1 MSAAPAPVT
10 APVTAPVS
18 TSGPAPASTPARA
31 PTSPELA
38 RACAVG
44 AALKQALSARIVG
57 QESTINAVL
66 AAVLANGHTLLI
78 GPPGVAKTLLVR
90 TLSEALDWSFKRIQF
105 TPDLLPADIT
115 GTEVLREDRA
125 TGTRDLAFV
134 AGPVFAHVLLA
145 DEINRATPKT
155 QSALLEAMQER
166 SVTAGGKTHLLP
178 QPFLVL
184 ATENPVEQEGTYR
197 LPEAQLDR
205 FLLAIDVGYPDLAQE
220 KAIALLPPTAAAPA
234 VPRVAVTPAE
244 MLALQAAVASL
255 PVAAVAVDYA
265 VALTRATRPQGAG
278 ASTWARENLR
288 WGCGPRATQHLI
300 AAARAHAVLNGA
312 TAVDPSHIRAMAP
325 LVLAH
330 RLVPT
335 FSAAGKGLSGAHL
348 IAQLLGTIKV

>member
-1 MSAAPAPVT
+1 MSPAAPD
-10 APVTAPVS
+10 S
-18 TSGPAPASTPARA
+18 TSVQDPKTVAAAR
-31 PTSPELA
+31 T
-38 RACAVG
+38 RIT
-44 AALKQALSARIVG
+44 AALAQRVIGQSA
-57 QESTINAVL
+57 TIDAVL
-66 AAVLANGHTLLI
+66 IALLAGGHVLLTGA
-78 GPPGVAKTLLVR
+78 PGLAKTMLVR
-90 TLSEALDWSFKRIQF
+90 TLAEALGWSHRRIQF
-105 TPDLLPADIT
+105 TPDLMPSDIT
-115 GTEVLREDRA
+115 GTEILHEDRA
-125 TGTRDLAFV
+125 SGARQLTFQP
-134 AGPVFAHVLLA
+134 GPVFANLVLA

-220 KAIALLPPTAAAPA
+220 KAIALLPPTA
-234 VPRVAVTPAE
+234 
-244 MLALQAAVASL
+244 LQAAVASL

-300 AAARAHAVLNGA
+300 AAARAHAVLDGA

>member
-1 MSAAPAPVT
+1 MAVAPAPAPVVD
-10 APVTAPVS
+10 ANPM
-18 TSGPAPASTPARA
+18 
-31 PTSPELA
+31 PELA
-38 RACAVG
+38 RARAIG
-44 AALKQALSARIVG
+44 TALKHALHTRIIG
-57 QESTINAVL
+57 QDETINGVL
-66 AAVLANGHTLLI
+66 AAVLAGGHTLLV

-90 TLSEALDWSFKRIQF
+90 TLADALGWSFKRIQF

-125 TGTRDLAFV
+125 SGTREWVFAP
-134 AGPVFAHVLLA
+134 GPVFAHVLLA

-205 FLLAIDVGYPDLAQE
+205 FLLSIDVGYPDLAQE
-220 KAIALLPPTAAAPA
+220 KAIAVMPSSAAAPA
-234 VPRVAVTPAE
+234 IPQVAASPAD
-244 MLALQAAVASL
+244 MIALQAAVANV
-255 PVAAVAVDYA
+255 PVAPIAVDYA

-278 ASTWARENLR
+278 ASTWAREHLR

-300 AAARAHAVLNGA
+300 AAARARAVLDGGS
-312 TAVDPSHIRAMAP
+312 AVDPSHIRAMAP

-335 FSAAGKGLSGAHL
+335 FTAAGKGLSGAHL
-348 IAQLLGTIKV
+348 VAQLLGTIKA

>member
-1 MSAAPAPVT
+1 MAVAPAPV
-10 APVTAPVS
+10 ADANPM
-18 TSGPAPASTPARA
+18 
-31 PTSPELA
+31 PELA
-38 RACAVG
+38 RARAIG
-44 AALKQALSARIVG
+44 TALKHALHTRIIG
-57 QESTINAVL
+57 QDETINGVL
-66 AAVLANGHTLLI
+66 AAVLAGGHTLLV

-90 TLSEALDWSFKRIQF
+90 TLADALGWSFKRIQF

-125 TGTRDLAFV
+125 SGTREWVFAP
-134 AGPVFAHVLLA
+134 GPVFAHVLLA

-166 SVTAGGKTHLLP
+166 SVTAGGKTHMLP

-205 FLLAIDVGYPDLAQE
+205 FLLSIDVGYPDLAQE
-220 KAIALLPPTAAAPA
+220 KAIAVMPSSAAAPA
-234 VPRVAVTPAE
+234 IPQVAASPAE
-244 MLALQAAVASL
+244 MIALQAAVANV
-255 PVAAVAVDYA
+255 PVAPIAVDYA
-265 VALTRATRPQGAG
+265 VALTRATRPQGAS
-278 ASTWARENLR
+278 ASTWAREHLR

-300 AAARAHAVLNGA
+300 AAARARAVLDGGS
-312 TAVDPSHIRAMAP
+312 AVDPSHIRAMAP

-335 FSAAGKGLSGAHL
+335 FTAAGKGLSGAHL
-348 IAQLLGTIKV
+348 VAQLLGTIKA

>member
-1 MSAAPAPVT
+1 M
-10 APVTAPVS
+10 
-18 TSGPAPASTPARA
+18 
-31 PTSPELA
+31 PELA
-38 RACAVG
+38 RARAIG
-44 AALKQALSARIVG
+44 TALKHALHTRIIG
-57 QESTINAVL
+57 QDETINGVL
-66 AAVLANGHTLLI
+66 AAVLAGGHTLLV

-90 TLSEALDWSFKRIQF
+90 TLADALGWSFKRIQF

-125 TGTRDLAFV
+125 SGTREWVFAP
-134 AGPVFAHVLLA
+134 GPVFAHVLLA

-205 FLLAIDVGYPDLAQE
+205 FLLSIDVGYPDLAQE
-220 KAIALLPPTAAAPA
+220 KAIAVMPSSAAAPA
-234 VPRVAVTPAE
+234 IPQVAASPAD
-244 MLALQAAVASL
+244 MIALQAAVANV
-255 PVAAVAVDYA
+255 PVAPIAVDYA

-278 ASTWARENLR
+278 ASTWAREHLR

-300 AAARAHAVLNGA
+300 AAARARAVLDGGS
-312 TAVDPSHIRAMAP
+312 AVDPSHIRAMAP

-335 FSAAGKGLSGAHL
+335 FTAAGKGLSGAHL
-348 IAQLLGTIKV
+348 VAQLLGTIKA

>member
-1 MSAAPAPVT
+1 MAVAPAPVSD
-10 APVTAPVS
+10 ANPM
-18 TSGPAPASTPARA
+18 
-31 PTSPELA
+31 PELA
-38 RACAVG
+38 RARAIG
-44 AALKQALSARIVG
+44 TALKHALHTRIIG
-57 QESTINAVL
+57 QDETINGVL
-66 AAVLANGHTLLI
+66 AAVLAGGHTLLV

-90 TLSEALDWSFKRIQF
+90 TLADALGWSFKRIQF

-125 TGTRDLAFV
+125 SGTREWVFAP
-134 AGPVFAHVLLA
+134 GPVFAHVLLA

-166 SVTAGGKTHLLP
+166 SVTAGGKTHMLP

-205 FLLAIDVGYPDLAQE
+205 FLLSIDVGYPDLAQE
-220 KAIALLPPTAAAPA
+220 KAIAVMPSSAAAPA
-234 VPRVAVTPAE
+234 IPQVAASPAE
-244 MLALQAAVASL
+244 MIALQAAVANV
-255 PVAAVAVDYA
+255 PVAPIAVDYA
-265 VALTRATRPQGAG
+265 VALTRATRPQGAS
-278 ASTWARENLR
+278 ASTWAREHLR

-300 AAARAHAVLNGA
+300 AAARARAVLDGGS
-312 TAVDPSHIRAMAP
+312 AVDPSHIRAMAP

-335 FSAAGKGLSGAHL
+335 FTAAGKGLSGAHL
-348 IAQLLGTIKV
+348 VAQLLGTIKA

>member
-1 MSAAPAPVT
+1 MSVAPA
-10 APVTAPVS
+10 AVS
-18 TSGPAPASTPARA
+18 VSASSSHLTRAR
-31 PTSPELA
+31 E
-38 RACAVG
+38 VG
-44 AALKQALSARIVG
+44 VALQQALRSRIVG
-57 QESTINAVL
+57 QDATIGAVL
-66 AAVLANGHTLLI
+66 TAVFAGGHTLLI

-90 TLSEALDWSFKRIQF
+90 TLAESLAWSFKRIQF

-115 GTEVLREDRA
+115 GTEVLREDRVN
-125 TGTRDLAFV
+125 GTRDLVFAP
-134 AGPVFAHVLLA
+134 GPVFAHILLA

-155 QSALLEAMQER
+155 QSALLEAMQEH

-205 FLLAIDVGYPDLAQE
+205 FLLAIEVGYPDQAQE
-220 KAIALLPPTAAAPA
+220 KAIALLPSAAAA
-234 VPRVAVTPAE
+234 SAIPRVVTTPE
-244 MLALQAAVASL
+244 EILALQAAVATV
-255 PVAAVAVDYA
+255 PVAPVAVDYA
-265 VALTRATRPQGAG
+265 VALTRATRPQGTG
-278 ASTWARENLR
+278 ASTWAKEHLR

-300 AAARAHAVLNGA
+300 AAARARAVLEGG

-335 FSAAGKGLSGAHL
+335 FTAAGKGLTGGHL
-348 IAQLLGTIKV
+348 VAQLLGTIKP

>member
-1 MSAAPAPVT
+1 MAVAPAPVSD
-10 APVTAPVS
+10 ANPM
-18 TSGPAPASTPARA
+18 
-31 PTSPELA
+31 PELA
-38 RACAVG
+38 RARAIG
-44 AALKQALSARIVG
+44 TALKHALHTRIIG
-57 QESTINAVL
+57 QDETINGVL
-66 AAVLANGHTLLI
+66 AAVLAGGHTLLV

-90 TLSEALDWSFKRIQF
+90 TLADALGWSFKRIQF

-125 TGTRDLAFV
+125 SGTREWVFAP
-134 AGPVFAHVLLA
+134 GPVFAHVLLA

-166 SVTAGGKTHLLP
+166 SVTAGGKTHMLP

-205 FLLAIDVGYPDLAQE
+205 FLLSIDVGYPDLAQE
-220 KAIALLPPTAAAPA
+220 KAIAVMPSSAAAPA
-234 VPRVAVTPAE
+234 ILQVAASPSD
-244 MLALQAAVASL
+244 MIALQAAVANV
-255 PVAAVAVDYA
+255 PVAPIAVDYA
-265 VALTRATRPQGAG
+265 VALTRATRPQGAS
-278 ASTWARENLR
+278 ASTWAREHLR

-300 AAARAHAVLNGA
+300 AAARARAVLDGGS
-312 TAVDPSHIRAMAP
+312 AVDPSHIRAMAP

-335 FSAAGKGLSGAHL
+335 FTAAGKGLSGAHL
-348 IAQLLGTIKV
+348 VAQLLGTIKA

>member
-1 MSAAPAPVT
+1 MTASSA
-10 APVTAPVS
+10 S
-18 TSGPAPASTPARA
+18 TSTIPLQQARA
-31 PTSPELA
+31 LGQALELA
-38 RACAVG
+38 LR
-44 AALKQALSARIVG
+44 ARIVG
-57 QESTINAVL
+57 QEATIQAVL
-66 AAVLANGHTLLI
+66 AAVLAGGHSLLI

-90 TLSEALDWSFKRIQF
+90 TLADALGWSFKRIQF

-125 TGTRDLAFV
+125 AGTRELVFV
-134 AGPVFAHVLLA
+134 PGPIFAHVVLA

-205 FLLAIDVGYPDLAQE
+205 FLLSIDVGYPDLAQE
-220 KAIALLPPTAAAPA
+220 KAIAVMPSSAAAPA
-234 VPRVAVTPAE
+234 IPQVAASPAD
-244 MLALQAAVASL
+244 MIALQAAVANV
-255 PVAAVAVDYA
+255 PVAPIAVDYA

-278 ASTWARENLR
+278 ASTWAREHLR

-300 AAARAHAVLNGA
+300 AAARARAVLDGGS
-312 TAVDPSHIRAMAP
+312 AVDPSHIRAMAP

-335 FSAAGKGLSGAHL
+335 FTAAGKGLSGAHL
-348 IAQLLGTIKV
+348 VAQLLGTIKA

>member
-1 MSAAPAPVT
+1 M
-10 APVTAPVS
+10 
-18 TSGPAPASTPARA
+18 
-31 PTSPELA
+31 PELA
-38 RACAVG
+38 RARAIG
-44 AALKQALSARIVG
+44 TALKHALHTRIIG
-57 QESTINAVL
+57 QDETINGVL
-66 AAVLANGHTLLI
+66 AAVLAGGHTLLV

-90 TLSEALDWSFKRIQF
+90 TLADALGWSFKRIQF

-125 TGTRDLAFV
+125 SGTREWVFAP
-134 AGPVFAHVLLA
+134 GPVFAHVLLA

-166 SVTAGGKTHLLP
+166 SVTAGGKTHMLP

-205 FLLAIDVGYPDLAQE
+205 FLLSIDVGYPDLAQE
-220 KAIALLPPTAAAPA
+220 KAIAVMPSSAAAPA
-234 VPRVAVTPAE
+234 ILQVAASPSD
-244 MLALQAAVASL
+244 MIALQAAVANV
-255 PVAAVAVDYA
+255 PVAPIAVDYA
-265 VALTRATRPQGAG
+265 VALTRATRPQGAS
-278 ASTWARENLR
+278 ASTWAREHLR

-300 AAARAHAVLNGA
+300 AAARARAVLDGGS
-312 TAVDPSHIRAMAP
+312 AVDPSHIRAMAP

-335 FSAAGKGLSGAHL
+335 FTAAGKGLSGAHL
-348 IAQLLGTIKV
+348 VAQLLGTIKA